1 MYGRESK
8 LRASPIEICVKDA
21 NRPAH
26 RAGSR
31 QSVRG
36 GLIDDGELGR
46 VLYPYGSRLNLGKSR
61 ADENA
66 LWSLGAHDVSV
77 LLRPAGE
84 EPYECSRRCSSSLD
98 ETRRN
103 GVVAHDRAHRR
114 R

>member
-31 QSVRG
+31 QTVCG

-84 EPYECSRRCSSSLD
+84 EPYEVEALQQSL
-98 ETRRN
+98 EEIRRN
-103 GVVAHDRAHRR
+103 GVAGTIALTGG
-114 R
+114 